1 MEAGDVVCDIQTD
14 KAVVSMEADE
24 DGVLAKIL
32 KSAESGAI
40 KIGELIAVV
49 AEDGE
54 DWKTVAA
61 GGGDDGAGEGAKVT
75 NTQEDEE
82 LKQIGVRIKKIFSV
96 QLT

>member
-32 KSAESGAI
+32 KSADSGAI
-40 KIGELIAVV
+40 QVGELIAVV

-54 DWKTVAA
+54 DWKTVTA
-61 GGGDDGAGEGAKVT
+61 GGE
-75 NTQEDEE
+75 
-82 LKQIGVRIKKIFSV
+82 S
-96 QLT
+96 